1 MEKAVR
7 TILHEFPH
15 PRGQD
20 QAETLAEYFEAKK
33 TQSRTNAADTA
44 DINYRTAAKIE
55 ETYKELTEREK
66 IKLKA
71 LFLQKQAEDSG
82 QVGAAQKVFPA

>member
-1 MEKAVR
+1 MEKSIR
-7 TILHEFPH
+7 TILGEFPH

-33 TQSRTNAADTA
+33 TQSRTNAADNA

-55 ETYKELTEREK
+55 ETYKELTEQEK

-71 LFLQKQAEDSG
+71 FFLQKQAEDSD
-82 QVGAAQKVFPA
+82 QIEADQKVFPA